1 MAELRQ
7 NFGKAWKRNISS
19 RRLKDLGEEMQLAL
33 PQGLK
38 DLAEQ
43 MSHQLSVYQLFLDT
57 RHAGESHRHCST
69 QRIRYFLFLKV
80 CMQPWNLTSS
90 TLEYLKP

>member
-43 MSHQLSVYQLFLDT
+43 MSH
-57 RHAGESHRHCST
+57 
-69 QRIRYFLFLKV
+69 
-80 CMQPWNLTSS
+80 
-90 TLEYLKP
+90 

>member
-19 RRLKDLGEEMQLAL
+19 WHLKDLGEEMQLAL

-43 MSHQLSVYQLFLDT
+43 ISH
-57 RHAGESHRHCST
+57 
-69 QRIRYFLFLKV
+69 
-80 CMQPWNLTSS
+80 
-90 TLEYLKP
+90 